1 MCQGLGDNYLSA
13 AFILRGPESMRM
25 VETKAAGAED
35 DQNHG
40 YTCQVQHSAG
50 TRHTL
55 NPGQA
60 SYVLWIL
67 SVIIMVK
74 GRDEGKV
81 KAEINQVSNK

>member
-40 YTCQVQHSAG
+40 YTCQVRHSAG
-50 TRHTL
+50 TRRTL

-67 SVIIMVK
+67 SVIMVK

-81 KAEINQVSNK
+81 KVDINQFSNK